1 MLFMC
6 EKEGIMEKKLFEVD
20 IIIWRNE
27 RLFIFRLLFVYIYI
41 YICAQGYG
49 KVFVRKLGKTK
60 LIALGPCVL

>member
-41 YICAQGYG
+41 YIYIYAH
-49 KVFVRKLGKTK
+49 KVMVRSL
-60 LIALGPCVL
+60 